1 MMNGGDRVPGDEEP
15 QNSITLACM
24 RKAHPVEVTLDMVGL
39 NSKGSAFKVRC
50 PEDNCGSPVPISKDK
65 VADLMGLKKEDRAN
79 VLELFMARYPAKAA
93 EAKTGA
99 TDVTTDDETG
109 SEDDSGMTDNGSD
122 QDVLGE
128 DDDSQPT
135 REEEIYAPLP
145 SRQPA
150 SAAPVRKA
158 APVRA
163 APPQRSRPPMGVQER
178 SQSSVLIEDE
188 NTDLTPRDI
197 LIAVIDASGLP
208 PTEVR
213 QLIEWVNLTQ
223 DDTWDPFSAEG
234 LFKRF
239 GLTSTVVARLTSR
252 YRNQL
257 ELHRMRKQRNEEL
270 TNYVVGKGNRP
281 GMPGMGM
288 SGMDPYSAAAGH
300 QMSSDGGRNMMQQ
313 TQQAQDPCAAAIQA
327 IIQAA
332 NGVITPQVLQAMDAV
347 RQAYGRAGP
356 AMPGMMTA
364 GSPADVQN
372 AVQQN
377 QMSMMQMFEK
387 MLEAN
392 QKQKQTEEEKAKEK
406 AEIQQRFDEMK
417 NLIMVIAT
425 KATTPPPAPANTG
438 SDENKML
445 LDTLLKMVEK
455 QTTPP
460 PAPAP
465 QVGKSRDEMMFEKLF
480 DMVLEGAKA
489 KPAEAMAPLQ
499 QKLDSLEDQISRIG
513 GGFAGLPTNSDQLHG
528 VIDYLKATAEIKKT
542 ESEFADKAAN
552 RELITTIAQ
561 SAFTSIGE
569 AVASTFMQ
577 NAGTPA
583 EKSVDLKEQPVD
595 DGSVVNVQCP
605 NCGQPM
611 TAPKNAPLIQCP
623 TCGSKFE
630 RVKHEL
636 TPEQM
641 AEAEQKVRL
650 ALMER
655 RLREQQG
662 ADAAAAAPQPPDQ
675 QPPASPQAPPR
686 PAPTGKEPGPLS
698 SIVMEEHTRN
708 KAPSP
713 VLGPNAAPQIAPP
726 PPPPSPS
733 PAEQVVGQQSA
744 EQPADVPETPQDG
757 ERGSE
762 TDLSVTDEHSALEQ
776 GQQ

>member
-1 MMNGGDRVPGDEEP
+1 
-15 QNSITLACM
+15 M
-24 RKAHPVEVTLDMVGL
+24 RKAHPVEVTLEMVGL

-93 EAKTGA
+93 EAKTGS
-99 TDVTTDDETG
+99 TDVTNEEETG
-109 SEDDSGMTDNGSD
+109 SEDGSGMTDNDLD
-122 QDVLGE
+122 QGTLGDEE
-128 DDDSQPT
+128 DPQPT
-135 REEEIYAPLP
+135 GEEEIYAPLP
-145 SRQPA
+145 VRQSAP
-150 SAAPVRKA
+150 AAPPRRT
-158 APVRA
+158 APARA
-163 APPQRSRPPMGVQER
+163 SPPQRSRPPMGAQER
-178 SQSSVLIEDE
+178 TPSSVLIEDE
-188 NTDLTPRDI
+188 STELTPRDI

-213 QLIEWVNLTQ
+213 QLVEWVNLTQ

-257 ELHRMRKQRNEEL
+257 ELHRMRRQRNEEL

-281 GMPGMGM
+281 GMSGMGM
-288 SGMDPYSAAAGH
+288 PGMDSYSAAGRSMAP
-300 QMSSDGGRNMMQQ
+300 DGGRNTMQQ
-313 TQQAQDPCAAAIQA
+313 TQQGQDPCAAAIQA

-356 AMPGMMTA
+356 AMQGMMTN
-364 GSPADVQN
+364 GPGVDVQT

-392 QKQKQTEEEKAKEK
+392 QKQKQTEEEKTKEK
-406 AEIQQRFDEMK
+406 AELQQRFDEMK

-425 KATTPPPAPANTG
+425 KATSPPPPPANTG

-465 QVGKSRDEMMFEKLF
+465 QVGKSRDDMMFEKLF
-480 DMVLEGAKA
+480 DMVVESAKG
-489 KPAEAMAPLQ
+489 KPSEAMAPLQ

-552 RELITTIAQ
+552 RELITSIAQ
-561 SAFTSIGE
+561 SAFSSIGE

-577 NAGTPA
+577 NAGTPT
-583 EKSVDLKEQPVD
+583 EKPVDLKEQPVD

-605 NCGQPM
+605 QCGQPM
-611 TAPKNAPLIQCP
+611 TAPKNAPVIQCP

-655 RLREQQG
+655 RLREQQ
-662 ADAAAAAPQPPDQ
+662 AAEATAAQQSQVQ
-675 QPPASPQAPPR
+675 QPSAAPQAPPR
-686 PAPTGKEPGPLS
+686 PAPNGKEPGPLS
-698 SIVMEEHTRN
+698 SMVMEEHSRN
-708 KAPSP
+708 RAPAP
-713 VLGPNAAPQIAPP
+713 VLGPSAVPQVTPP
-726 PPPPSPS
+726 PPPPT
-733 PAEQVVGQQSA
+733 PAPMEQQDA
-744 EQPADVPETPQDG
+744 DLPADVPETPQDG

-762 TDLSVTDEHSALEQ
+762 TDLSITDEHSALEQ

>member
-1 MMNGGDRVPGDEEP
+1 
-15 QNSITLACM
+15 
-24 RKAHPVEVTLDMVGL
+24 
-39 NSKGSAFKVRC
+39 
-50 PEDNCGSPVPISKDK
+50 
-65 VADLMGLKKEDRAN
+65 
-79 VLELFMARYPAKAA
+79 
-93 EAKTGA
+93 
-99 TDVTTDDETG
+99 
-109 SEDDSGMTDNGSD
+109 
-122 QDVLGE
+122 
-128 DDDSQPT
+128 
-135 REEEIYAPLP
+135 
-145 SRQPA
+145 
-150 SAAPVRKA
+150 
-158 APVRA
+158 
-163 APPQRSRPPMGVQER
+163 
-178 SQSSVLIEDE
+178 
-188 NTDLTPRDI
+188 
-197 LIAVIDASGLP
+197 
-208 PTEVR
+208 
-213 QLIEWVNLTQ
+213 
-223 DDTWDPFSAEG
+223 
-234 LFKRF
+234 
-239 GLTSTVVARLTSR
+239 
-252 YRNQL
+252 
-257 ELHRMRKQRNEEL
+257 
-270 TNYVVGKGNRP
+270 
-281 GMPGMGM
+281 
-288 SGMDPYSAAAGH
+288 
-300 QMSSDGGRNMMQQ
+300 MMQQ
-313 TQQAQDPCAAAIQA
+313 TQQMQDPCAAAVQA

-356 AMPGMMTA
+356 QMPGMMA
-364 GSPADVQN
+364 NGSPVDVQT

-387 MLEAN
+387 MMEAN

-425 KATTPPPAPANTG
+425 KAATPAPAPANTG
-438 SDENKML
+438 NDENKML

-455 QTTPP
+455 QTAPLP
-460 PAPAP
+460 VPAQP
-465 QVGKSRDEMMFEKLF
+465 VGKTKEDMMFEKLF
-480 DMVLEGAKA
+480 DMVLENAKG

-552 RELITTIAQ
+552 RDLITTIAQ
-561 SAFTSIGE
+561 SAFSSIGE

-577 NAGTPA
+577 NAGTPD
-583 EKSVDLKEQPVD
+583 EKPVDLKEQPVD

-611 TAPKNAPLIQCP
+611 TAPKNASLIQCP

-641 AEAEQKVRL
+641 AEAEQKVRM

-655 RLREQQG
+655 RLRAQKE
-662 ADAAAAAPQPPDQ
+662 AEAAAAPQPQDQ
-675 QPPASPQAPPR
+675 QPPELPQAPPR

-698 SIVMEEHTRN
+698 SMVMEEHGRN

-713 VLGPNAAPQIAPP
+713 ILGPGAAPQVTPP

-733 PAEQVVGQQSA
+733 PVEQVAGQESTD
-744 EQPADVPETPQDG
+744 QPADVPETPQDG